1 MAKQVAKRSAKQ
13 PTKQKSIGS
22 LGSLSFLFGAV
33 IAVLVG
39 VINPGAANASLTSL
53 LILLGIVV
61 GFLNVTTKET
71 NSFLL
76 ATVSLVIVAALGGAV
91 LGQVA
96 FVGNYLEGVLM
107 AILTFVIPATIIVA
121 IKSIYSLAEK

>member
-1 MAKQVAKRSAKQ
+1 MAKQV
-13 PTKQKSIGS
+13 KSLNS
-22 LGSLSFLFGAV
+22 LGSMSFLFGAV

-39 VINPGAANASLTSL
+39 VINPGAANTSLTSL

-61 GFLNVTTKET
+61 GFLNITTKET
-71 NSFLL
+71 NSFLM

-96 FVGNYLEGVLM
+96 FVGIYLEGVLTS
-107 AILTFVIPATIIVA
+107 ILTFVIPATIIVA
-121 IKSIYSLAEK
+121 IKSIYSLAER